1 MTIYDATEQAYKN
14 GYEKGYSD
22 GKNSI
27 NNWISVEDGL
37 PNIDPCGT
45 GRYGGQRSIRVLCAC
60 KQRSGRTF
68 VKEGYYEPC
77 SNGNVVWRIPGSI
90 DSVTHW
96 MPLPNAPKES
106 G

>member
-1 MTIYDATEQAYKN
+1 MNINDATEQAYKN

-37 PNIDPCGT
+37 PNIDQCGT

-60 KQRSGRTF
+60 KQRGGRTF
-68 VKEGYYEPC
+68 VKEGYYELR
-77 SNGNVVWRIPGSI
+77 SNGNIAWRIPGSI

-96 MPLPNAPKES
+96 MSLPNVPKES
-106 G
+106 K

>member
-1 MTIYDATEQAYKN
+1 MNINDATEQAYKN

-96 MPLPNAPKES
+96 MPLPDAPKENK
-106 G
+106 